1 MKTECSYCR
10 QHYTLDD
17 RYEGQ
22 LLDCPQC
29 GHKFVAAPLEE
40 GSQFIPPEEFTK
52 RPRKKISYGDIL
64 VYLPRNIDR
73 MIGSLK
79 KINLSGFLGKANRV
93 ITKLSIGA
101 TIVYAILFVIY
112 CLKNTMICTTFN
124 NSGAGMYL
132 GIAALALISIAVNS
146 YLIYKTDGIFEKI
159 ITASPVK
166 ISSLNIFSIMTF
178 ICILLAVIS
187 FGAGIYFAVTFRVF
201 LIFIAGT
208 AAMLLF
214 IIFALFNAAP
224 EHFAVTEDE
233 NASAGED
240 LIAVIT
246 FGYKTF
252 LRLIPIILLL
262 LPIAGGVMCIAEIFT
277 SYVETFGDKAVLDTM
292 EMFTKSSILG
302 LFLTT
307 GFIPLIAY
315 FNYLINYLLLDIV
328 RAILSLP
335 RALNESRK

>member
-1 MKTECSYCR
+1 
-10 QHYTLDD
+10 
-17 RYEGQ
+17 
-22 LLDCPQC
+22 
-29 GHKFVAAPLEE
+29 
-40 GSQFIPPEEFTK
+40 
-52 RPRKKISYGDIL
+52 
-64 VYLPRNIDR
+64 
-73 MIGSLK
+73 
-79 KINLSGFLGKANRV
+79 
-93 ITKLSIGA
+93 
-101 TIVYAILFVIY
+101 
-112 CLKNTMICTTFN
+112 
-124 NSGAGMYL
+124 MYL

-277 SYVETFGDKAVLDTM
+277 SYVETFGDKAVLNTM